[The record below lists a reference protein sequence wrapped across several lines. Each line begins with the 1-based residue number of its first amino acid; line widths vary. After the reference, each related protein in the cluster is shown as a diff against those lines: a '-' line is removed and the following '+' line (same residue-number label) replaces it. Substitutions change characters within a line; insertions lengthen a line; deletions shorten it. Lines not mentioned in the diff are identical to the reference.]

1 MTVTIVQLIRTHLSN
16 MRAYELFED
25 VQTSSTWELL
35 DSSHDKAHWSENL
48 INLVQSAYKKT
59 HFGSFINSLND
70 VVKSD
75 WLVLDWDENNMQECA
90 IFYRGPRADENWLG
104 NKIQGIGHDGRAI
117 SKSNVIGKVQTLLRG
132 QGWWI
137 ESSRAMATTLGKAGL
152 PAVKD
157 EELLRAIFSTPTL
170 SVIDNSG
177 LYQRE
182 LPDGT
187 PTREIVYGHPR
198 VKRMNTI

>member
-1 MTVTIVQLIRTHLSN
+1 

-75 WLVLDWDENNMQECA
+75 WLVLN
-90 IFYRGPRADENWLG
+90 
-104 NKIQGIGHDGRAI
+104 
-117 SKSNVIGKVQTLLRG
+117 
-132 QGWWI
+132 
-137 ESSRAMATTLGKAGL
+137 
-152 PAVKD
+152 
-157 EELLRAIFSTPTL
+157 
-170 SVIDNSG
+170 
-177 LYQRE
+177 
-182 LPDGT
+182 
-187 PTREIVYGHPR
+187 
-198 VKRMNTI
+198 